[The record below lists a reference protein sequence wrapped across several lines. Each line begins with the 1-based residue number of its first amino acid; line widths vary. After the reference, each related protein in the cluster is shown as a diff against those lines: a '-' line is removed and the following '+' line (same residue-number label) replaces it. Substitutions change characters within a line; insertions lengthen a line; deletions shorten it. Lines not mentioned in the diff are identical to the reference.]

1 MNSKIQGS
9 KRFWFVC
16 YCFAIC
22 PIKKTKAWRQSLTR
36 WKSRTTSIKS
46 IRKDNGWGNFRD
58 NTCMET
64 CIYFIPLSWYQ
75 FTRTFCRSFF
85 FSRETAPKCLTFQN
99 LRQWLTH
106 GGGYEN
112 IGRYHPPFL
121 KWIFVNV
128 PTHRLG
134 VLDSLSLSLSLSLVA
149 FLVSYFPTDSC
160 HENASFPHNL
170 IKILLHFNCNC
181 SGIQEKVE
189 NEIENENELLH

>member
-85 FSRETAPKCLTFQN
+85 FFKGDSTEMLDVSKPAPMVDARRRIWKYRQIPSAISEMDFRERSN
-99 LRQWLTH
+99 SSI
-106 GGGYEN
+106 GG
-112 IGRYHPPFL
+112 P
-121 KWIFVNV
+121 
-128 PTHRLG
+128 RL
-134 VLDSLSLSLSLSLVA
+134 SLSLSLSLSRCFPSQLFPDRFLSRECKFSPQLNEDPFA
-149 FLVSYFPTDSC
+149 F
-160 HENASFPHNL
+160 
-170 IKILLHFNCNC
+170 
-181 SGIQEKVE
+181 
-189 NEIENENELLH
+189 